1 MCLCLGPRKSGKTL
15 LMKKLQGDEQIDEAS
30 HTVPTNGLN
39 LFTIK
44 NKDGHFSTVIKE
56 IGGNMSPIWKHYFDK
71 VGKIIYVIDTSNLCQ
86 ISAASVLLYSLI
98 VEPKLQNTKFC
109 LILSK
114 MDVSYRQLRNEAL
127 LMLHFL
133 RLQSEIKQSMMIIEA
148 SAMTGIGIEKIRDWL
163 FDPKTL
169 KTAAA
174 SFLYK

>member
-15 LMKKLQGDEQIDEAS
+15 LMKKLQADEDIDEAS
-30 HTVPTNGLN
+30 HTIPTNGLN

-44 NKDGHFSTVIKE
+44 NENGHFNTIVKE
-56 IGGNMSPIWKHYFDK
+56 IGGNMSPIWKHHFDK
-71 VGKIIYVIDTSNLCQ
+71 VGKIIYVIDASNLCQ

-127 LMLHFL
+127 LILHFS
-133 RLQSEIKQSMMIIEA
+133 RLQREIKQNIIVIEA
-148 SAMTGIGIEKIRDWL
+148 SAMTGIGIEEIRNWL

-169 KTAAA
+169 KATAI
-174 SFLYK
+174 S